1 MRPTIAKLAASPVLT
16 LKTKPRF
23 RSDLLQDQTWPQDV
37 NYLRDTY
44 NDIILI
50 WEELKE
56 PETDK
61 LLYQRTEPKLRELVE
76 SLMEVSTKV
85 PYLSA
90 IRKLMMN
97 ARHDFEIASMYSRA
111 GDYAS
116 ATLYQS
122 YSLIKI
128 HDVLETMT
136 RFGSTPAHQRN
147 AFIIDKKAYGYDI
160 SGEVFDGSGEMANRE
175 NEETLND
182 TAQPQDHHETAPN
195 PANLT
200 RDVDA
205 DEEFPELQEFKNKRV
220 SWPPRTR

>member
-1 MRPTIAKLAASPVLT
+1 MRPTIAKLAASPVLP
-16 LKTKPRF
+16 LKSKPRF
-23 RSDLLQDQTWPQDV
+23 RNELLHDQTWPQDV

-44 NDIILI
+44 NDITLI

-56 PETDK
+56 PEADK
-61 LLYQRTEPKLRELVE
+61 LLYQRTEPKLKELVG
-76 SLMEVSTKV
+76 SLLEVSTKV

-90 IRKLMMN
+90 VRKFMMN
-97 ARHDFEIASMYSRA
+97 ARHDFEISAMYARA
-111 GDYAS
+111 GDYGS

-122 YSLIKI
+122 YSLVKI

-147 AFIIDKKAYGYDI
+147 AYVSEKKAYGYDI
-160 SGEVFDGSGEMANRE
+160 SGEVFDGSGEIANRE
-175 NEETLND
+175 NEQTLND

-205 DEEFPELQEFKNKRV
+205 DEEFPELAEKKNERV